1 MTNVLMVQKEV
12 DGIEFYVSTDGKQS
26 GMSISGLARLCGI
39 SRHGIHDLLQKIQLN
54 DGASK
59 KPSEVLKSL
68 LGKDL
73 YLQVEADKNAQVI
86 PADVCA
92 VVIEYYAFES
102 KAANDT
108 AKFSFRKFSSK
119 GMDLW
124 IKEITGYKE
133 NQIPESREILS
144 LLQQLLVKV
153 DSLEKDSKE
162 YKNLHGRSVQVFPA
176 LDKTLEEFAIEGECL
191 PEENPQNY
199 TLTEWVQ
206 LTKKGI
212 SLDNSTKHR
221 FALLVSETYKSVTGS
236 EPKKEHRQDK
246 LTKKR
251 NNSVSVYGY
260 TEFPILQLA
269 WNKLFNI

>member
-1 MTNVLMVQKEV
+1 MTIQMVQKEV
-12 DGIEFYVSTDGKQS
+12 DGIEFYVSADGTQS

-59 KPSEVLKSL
+59 KPSEALKSL
-68 LGKDL
+68 WGKDL

-86 PADVCA
+86 PSDVCA
-92 VVIEYYAFES
+92 AVIEYYAFES

-124 IKEITGYKE
+124 IKEVTGYKQ

-162 YKNLHGRSVQVFPA
+162 YRNLRGRSVKTFPA
-176 LDKTLEEFAIEGECL
+176 LDKTLEEFAIEGESL

-199 TLTEWVQ
+199 TLTEWVH
-206 LTKKGI
+206 LTKRGI
-212 SLDNSTKHR
+212 TLDNSTKHR
-221 FALLVSETYKSVTGS
+221 FALLVSETYKSVTGN

-246 LTKKR
+246 ETKKR
-251 NNSVSVYGY
+251 NNSVSVYSY

-269 WNKLFNI
+269 WNKLFNV

>member
-1 MTNVLMVQKEV
+1 MTNIQMVQKEV
-12 DGIEFYVSTDGKQS
+12 DGIEFYVSLDGTQS
-26 GMSISGLARLCGI
+26 GMSESGLARLCGV
-39 SRHGIHDLLQKIQLN
+39 SRHGVHDLLQKLRLS

-59 KPSEVLKSL
+59 KPSETLKSL
-68 LGKDL
+68 VGKDL

-102 KAANDT
+102 KAANET
-108 AKFSFRKFSSK
+108 ARFSFRKFSSK

-124 IKEITGYKE
+124 IKEITGYK
-133 NQIPESREILS
+133 QDHLPESKEILS

-153 DSLEKDSKE
+153 DNLEKDSKE
-162 YKNLHGRSVQVFPA
+162 YKTLRGKTVVTFPA
-176 LDKTLEEFAIEGECL
+176 LDKTLEELATEEECL

-199 TLTEWVQ
+199 TLMEWVAA
-206 LTKKGI
+206 TKQGI
-212 SLDNSTKHR
+212 SIDNSLKHR
-221 FALLVSETYKSVTGS
+221 LALLVSESYKSVTGK

-251 NNSVSVYGY
+251 TNSVSVYSY

-269 WNKLFNI
+269 WNKLFNS

>member
-1 MTNVLMVQKEV
+1 MTIQMVQKEV
-12 DGIEFYVSTDGKQS
+12 DGIEFYVSADGTQS

-59 KPSEVLKSL
+59 KPSEALKSL
-68 LGKDL
+68 WGKDL

-92 VVIEYYAFES
+92 AVIEYYAFES
-102 KAANDT
+102 KAANNT

-124 IKEITGYKE
+124 IKEVTGYQKD
-133 NQIPESREILS
+133 QLPESKEILS
-144 LLQQLLVKV
+144 ILKEVLLEVGELKQI
-153 DSLEKDSKE
+153 SKE
-162 YKNLHGRSVQVFPA
+162 YKNLRGRTVKTFPA
-176 LDKTLEEFAIEGECL
+176 LDKTLEEFAIEGESL

-199 TLTEWVQ
+199 TLTEWVH
-206 LTKKGI
+206 LTKRGI
-212 SLDNSTKHR
+212 TLDNSTKHR
-221 FALLVSETYKSVTGS
+221 FALLVSETYKSVTGN

-246 LTKKR
+246 ETKKR
-251 NNSVSVYGY
+251 NNSVSVYSY

-269 WNKLFNI
+269 WNKLFNV